1 MSPLFPNVPTTLDL
15 NGPELSFTTQ
25 PVGTSCSIASGI
37 ATFTGI
43 ATASFPADQ
52 TSRNSNTGVISYQ
65 WYKNSTALSDGT
77 NVIGSGTTTLTL
89 SGLTSPTDNAEVFLQ
104 ADYVPSAYT
113 GSTPNAINEPLN
125 GI

>member
-43 ATASFPADQ
+43 ATATFPADQ
-52 TSRNSNTGVISYQ
+52 SSRNSNTGAISI
-65 WYKNSTALSDGT
+65 TLT
-77 NVIGSGTTTLTL
+77 NGGNISGTVSDPLL
-89 SGLTSPTDNAEVFLQ
+89 GYCSSSPNSVFAAQLTSNISVVT
-104 ADYVPSAYT
+104 
-113 GSTPNAINEPLN
+113 
-125 GI
+125 